1 MSDTFNVTA
10 SYDKPSYAQGDTI
23 KVTISGNDVLTQQ
36 TSVQIGPLTLNLTA
50 ADGATSTLTVPATTA
65 TVTTSTPQS
74 VRITAVQ
81 DTSATPRNWTI
92 DASGLFAT
100 AIA

>member
-10 SYDKPSYAQGDTI
+10 AYDKPSYAQGDTM
-23 KVTISGNDVLTQQ
+23 KVTISGNDVLTEE
-36 TSVQIGPLTLNLTA
+36 TAVQVGPLTLNLTA
-50 ADGATSTLTVPATTA
+50 ANGATSTLEVPPTTA

-74 VRITAVQ
+74 VRITAVK
-81 DTSATPRNWTI
+81 DTSPSPRNWAI

-100 AIA
+100 ATA